1 MNILFIFPV
10 ATGLSFVLTAIFRH
24 YALQHSLVD
33 IPNKRSSHTVPT
45 PRGGG
50 LAFVLSFLL
59 LTTVVRFF
67 IEVPLPFT
75 LALFGAGSWVALVGF
90 FDDHAHVA
98 ARWRLLAH
106 FVGVLWALIWLDGLP
121 PVLIFGRLVDFGSFG
136 NVVILVYLVWLLN
149 LFNFMDG
156 IDGIASIETITVC
169 LAAGILELMTTSNSY
184 TWIVSF
190 LLASA
195 VFGFLF
201 WNFPQAH
208 IFMGDAGS
216 GFLGILVG
224 ILLIHAAWTAPPLLW
239 SWLILLGVF
248 NVDATLTL
256 LRRISGGEKFYMAHR
271 DHAYQHAARKF
282 GNHRGVS
289 LAVGAVNI
297 FWLFPV
303 ALLVALNMLEG
314 IFGLVLAYVPLTWL
328 AIKFKAGKSE
338 QIS

>member
-1 MNILFIFPV
+1 MNILLIFPV
-10 ATGLSFVLTAIFRH
+10 AIVLSFVLTAIFRH
-24 YALQHSLVD
+24 YALRHSLVD

-59 LTTVVRFF
+59 LMSPLQFF
-67 IEVPLPFT
+67 IEMPVAFT
-75 LALFGAGSWVALVGF
+75 MALFGAGSWVAFVGF
-90 FDDHAHVA
+90 FDDHTHVA

-106 FVGVLWALIWLDGLP
+106 FVGALWALIWLGGLP
-121 PVLIFGRLVDFGSFG
+121 PVLVFGRLVDFGSLG
-136 NVVILVYLVWLLN
+136 NVVIIVYLIWVLN
-149 LFNFMDG
+149 LYNFMDG
-156 IDGIASIETITVC
+156 IDGIAGIEAITVC
-169 LAAGILELMTTSNSY
+169 LAAGILELLIAPNSP
-184 TWIVSF
+184 TWVISF
-190 LLASA
+190 LLASS

-201 WNFPQAH
+201 WNFPQAL

-216 GFLGILVG
+216 GFLGLLLG
-224 ILLIHAAWTAPPLLW
+224 ILSIHAAWTAPQLLW

-256 LRRISGGEKFYMAHR
+256 VRRISGGEKFYVAHCN
-271 DHAYQHAARKF
+271 HAYQHAARKF
-282 GNHRGVS
+282 GAHWSVS
-289 LAVGAVNI
+289 LVVGALNI

-314 IFGLVLAYVPLTWL
+314 IFGLTVAYVPLIWL

-338 QIS
+338 QVS